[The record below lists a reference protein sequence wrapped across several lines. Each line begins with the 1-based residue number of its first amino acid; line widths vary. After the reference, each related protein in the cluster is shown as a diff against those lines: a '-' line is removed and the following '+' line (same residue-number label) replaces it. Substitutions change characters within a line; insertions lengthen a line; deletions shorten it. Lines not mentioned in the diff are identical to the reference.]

1 MMYNIKEKISIVVP
15 CYNAEQ
21 FLPKCID
28 SILHQTYQNIEVCLV
43 DDGSPDR
50 CGEICDEYAQ
60 KDNRIKVVHKKNGG
74 LSAARNT
81 GVSLATGDWIMFVDG
96 DDWIEPTMCESM
108 INKVLEDRTLQL
120 VMCEWVKDYNGSL
133 HYNNYKFSDGQVFD
147 GDACRQLQGY
157 MLNFNYFIAC
167 AYCKL
172 INRKFLLDN
181 NIFHDEDLRQG
192 VEGVLFN
199 LKLFDKLEKAVFI
212 KQPLYHYIY
221 NDESISVKMTEK
233 TIDMMGLGFQRIDS
247 FIESKSNRTF
257 LEENLSIRVLS
268 GIISAILRGYFGP
281 YNKYT
286 YNERK
291 SKMSAMLSLPVYQKY
306 LKKYKWSNKLS
317 FSKKIVLLVI
327 CFRFNGL
334 LMLAGK
340 LRHWQLEHK

>member
-1 MMYNIKEKISIVVP
+1 MNNQTLVSIVVP
-15 CYNAEQ
+15 IYKVPEKYLCQ
-21 FLPKCID
+21 CIE
-28 SILHQTYQNIEVCLV
+28 SCINQTFRDLEIILV
-43 DDGSPDR
+43 DDGSPDK
-50 CGEICDEYAQ
+50 CGEICEEYA
-60 KDNRIKVVHKKNGG
+60 KIDARIKVIHKENGG
-74 LSAARNT
+74 LAAARNS
-81 GVSLATGDWIMFVDG
+81 GVAASSGDWIMFVDG
-96 DDWIEPTMCESM
+96 DDWIEPIMCESM
-108 INKVLEDRTLQL
+108 INKVLEDKTLQL

-147 GDACRQLQGY
+147 GNACRQLQGY
-157 MLNFNYFIAC
+157 MLNFDYFIAC

-247 FIESKSNRTF
+247 FIETKSNKTF
-257 LEENLSIRVLS
+257 LEENLSLRVLS

-291 SKMSAMLSLPVYQKY
+291 SKMLAMLSLPVYQKY
-306 LKKYKWSNKLS
+306 LKKYKWSNKLT

-327 CFRFNGL
+327 YYHFNGL